1 MRVYLE
7 ENYVICFWYLQLD
20 PGKIENSHIDDGCSL
35 FLLGVT
41 ENYAVFKSLQ
51 YVFSK
56 PQNYTALYQLT
67 NIFTVLPNLEQ
78 VNLSPLL

>member
-7 ENYVICFWYLQLD
+7 ENYVMWFWYLQLD
-20 PGKIENSHIDDGCSL
+20 PEKQKSHIDDGCSL

-41 ENYAVFKSLQ
+41 ENYAVFKSIQ

-56 PQNYTALYQLT
+56 PQNYTTLYQLT